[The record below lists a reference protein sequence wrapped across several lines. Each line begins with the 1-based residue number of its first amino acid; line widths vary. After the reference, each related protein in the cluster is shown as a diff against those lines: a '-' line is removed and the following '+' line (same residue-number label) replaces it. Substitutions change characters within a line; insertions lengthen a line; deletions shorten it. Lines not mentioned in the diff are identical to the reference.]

1 MNKKLKKDKEET
13 VRTEDIQKTIIPCS
27 IYAREI
33 TTTIEPET
41 YAELKKMA
49 EGTRVTVPMFISGIC
64 DLYIDEM
71 RQHQEEKDK
80 EKKSKI
86 IIPN

>member
-1 MNKKLKKDKEET
+1 MSKKTKKDKEET
-13 VRTEDIQKTIIPCS
+13 IRREDIQKGIPSCS

-49 EGTRVTVPMFISGIC
+49 EGMNVTVSLFIGGIC

-71 RQHQEEKDK
+71 RQHQEEKT
-80 EKKSKI
+80 KSKI
-86 IIPN
+86 IIAN